1 MLKRKAN
8 YASCYKFYH
17 NLTRADLQVHFYP
30 SLELIHFE
38 AFRILAGYTLLFQL
52 VLPKLLAVSK
62 PDIHKVTKIKPK
74 QNLWYSTLV
83 IQWPSKQKL
92 QNLLN
97 LLCKILLCHF
107 LDNLRWIPT
116 ESVVPAD
123 NTSVS
128 RKTKLN
134 STPSISRKCSDPS
147 QICHDGLD
155 MVSGYYS
162 LLRF

>member
-1 MLKRKAN
+1 MVPECTCKEFGADMEGGPCIFLPRSKSYRALSPGKYKHIHKYHTKISRNSKQNSCTKSRIMLKRKAN

-17 NLTRADLQVHFYP
+17 DLQVYP

-83 IQWPSKQKL
+83 I
-92 QNLLN
+92 
-97 LLCKILLCHF
+97 
-107 LDNLRWIPT
+107 
-116 ESVVPAD
+116 
-123 NTSVS
+123 
-128 RKTKLN
+128 
-134 STPSISRKCSDPS
+134 
-147 QICHDGLD
+147 
-155 MVSGYYS
+155 
-162 LLRF
+162 